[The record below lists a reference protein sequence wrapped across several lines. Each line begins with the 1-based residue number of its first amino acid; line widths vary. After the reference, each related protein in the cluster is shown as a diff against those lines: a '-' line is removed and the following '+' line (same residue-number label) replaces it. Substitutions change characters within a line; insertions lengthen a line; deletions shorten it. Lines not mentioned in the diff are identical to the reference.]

1 MPLSNTLQSEPE
13 GRVDFDFDADQKAF
27 IREVREFLEE
37 VRKWPDA
44 ADIMCPERESDSI
57 LADTP
62 ARKRFNRE
70 LAQRGYLGLSWPREY
85 GGQGR
90 PGIYEYLLNEELS
103 RVGAPLIGKGV
114 GCVGQ
119 TLIRH
124 GSDKLKSEFL
134 PRILKA
140 EIEFAL
146 GYTEPHA
153 GSDLAALRLR
163 ADRVENGWMLNGQKM
178 FTTSAHFADW
188 YWLAARTDFD
198 APKHKGISL
207 FLLLMD
213 QPGIT
218 IHPIETM
225 GEHVTNQVF
234 LDNVFVGDDYL
245 VGELNKGWL
254 YICEALDYERFTFY
268 TFSPLEEKLKSLRAL
283 LSAKADDRPAIVDR
297 SHVRRR
303 LARLTSEV
311 ELSKM
316 LQRRVVHAA
325 SQNRVPTIEAA
336 MCKLYSTSL
345 HQRLADFAL
354 DSLGLEGL
362 LHKGDPEAPVGGKW
376 EWSYRATA
384 LDTIGAGS
392 SEVQRNIIARRH
404 LDLPLRF

>member
-1 MPLSNTLQSEPE
+1 MN
-13 GRVDFDFDADQKAF
+13 FDFDADQMAF
-27 IREVREFLEE
+27 VAEVRTFLADIAAG
-37 VRKWPDA
+37 PDA
-44 ADIMCPERESDSI
+44 ADIMNPNRESDSI
-57 LADTP
+57 LSDTP
-62 ARKRFNRE
+62 ARRAFNRQ
-70 LAQRGYLGLSWPREY
+70 LAAKGYLGLSWPVEY

-124 GSDKLKSEFL
+124 GSEKLKQEFL
-134 PRILKA
+134 PKILTA
-140 EIEFAL
+140 EVEFAL

-163 ADRVENGWMLNGQKM
+163 ADRVDGGWRINGQKM

-188 YWLAARTDFD
+188 YWLAARTDPA

-207 FLLLMD
+207 FLLPIR

-218 IHPIETM
+218 IHPIDTM

-234 LDNVFVGDDYL
+234 LDDVFVGDDYL
-245 VGELNKGWL
+245 VGEVNKGWT

-268 TFSPLEEKLKSLRAL
+268 TFSPLEEKLRAL
-283 LSAKADDRPAIVDR
+283 RELLASRRLDGDSILARP
-297 SHVRRR
+297 HVRRR
-303 LARLTSEV
+303 VARLTAEV
-311 ELSKM
+311 ETAKM
-316 LQRRVVHAA
+316 LQRRVIDAA
-325 SQNRVPTIEAA
+325 SHGGVPSIEAA
-336 MCKLYSTSL
+336 MCKLYSTEL
-345 HQRLADFAL
+345 HQRLSDFAL
-354 DSLGLEGL
+354 DALGAEGL
-362 LHKGDPEAPVGGKW
+362 LHKSHPDAPAAGKW

-392 SEVQRNIIARRH
+392 SEIQKNIIARRA
-404 LDLPLRF
+404 LGLPLVH

>member
-1 MPLSNTLQSEPE
+1 M
-13 GRVDFDFDADQKAF
+13 DFDFDREQMAF
-27 IREVREFLEE
+27 VAEVRSFLEE

-62 ARKRFNRE
+62 ARKAFNRE
-70 LAQRGYLGLSWPREY
+70 LARRGYLGLSWPPEY

-119 TLIRH
+119 TLIAH
-124 GSDKLKSEFL
+124 GSEKLKSEFL
-134 PRILKA
+134 PKILRA

-146 GYTEPHA
+146 GYSEPQA
-153 GSDLAALRLR
+153 GSDLAALKLK
-163 ADRVENGWMLNGQKM
+163 AERVPGGWRLNGQKM

-188 YWLAARTDFD
+188 YWLAARTDFE

-207 FLLLMD
+207 FLLPMD

-234 LDNVFVGDDYL
+234 LDDIFVGDDYL
-245 VGELNKGWL
+245 VGQVNKGWT

-268 TFSPLEEKLKSLRAL
+268 TFSPLEEKLAELTSLLRKSVCDGSAL
-283 LSAKADDRPAIVDR
+283 IEKPHIRRQLS
-297 SHVRRR
+297 
-303 LARLTSEV
+303 RLTAEV
-311 ELSKM
+311 EMAKM
-316 LQRRVVHAA
+316 LQRRVIYA
-325 SQNRVPTIEAA
+325 SSLGRVPSIEAA
-336 MCKLYSTSL
+336 MCKLYSTNL
-345 HQRLADFAL
+345 HQKLANLAL
-354 DSLGLEGL
+354 DCLGIEGL
-362 LHKGDPEAPVGGKW
+362 LNKCDAKAPAGGKW

-392 SEVQRNIIARRH
+392 SEIQKNIIARRA
-404 LDLPLRF
+404 LGLPLTY

>member
-1 MPLSNTLQSEPE
+1 VN
-13 GRVDFDFDADQKAF
+13 FDFSAEELAF
-27 IREVREFLEE
+27 VAEVRAFLAEAAGE
-37 VRKWPDA
+37 PDA
-44 ADIMCPERESDSI
+44 ADVFNPNRESDSI
-57 LADTP
+57 LSDTP
-62 ARKRFNRE
+62 ARRAFNRR
-70 LAQRGYLGLSWPREY
+70 LAARGYLGLSWPAAY

-124 GSDKLKSEFL
+124 GSEKLKREFL

-140 EIEFAL
+140 EVEFAL

-163 ADRVENGWMLNGQKM
+163 ADRVDGGWRLNGQKM

-188 YWLAARTDFD
+188 YWLAARTDFA

-207 FLLLMD
+207 FLLPMR

-218 IHPIETM
+218 VHPIETM

-234 LDNVFVGDDYL
+234 LDDVFVADDYL
-245 VGELNKGWL
+245 VGEAGKGWT

-268 TFSPLEEKLKSLRAL
+268 TFSPLEEKLAALRRL
-283 LSAKADDRPAIVDR
+283 LAGRRRDGAAILDQP
-297 SHVRRR
+297 HVRRR
-303 LARLTSEV
+303 FARLTAEV
-311 ELSKM
+311 ETAKM
-316 LQRRVVHAA
+316 LQRRVIDAA
-325 SQNRVPTIEAA
+325 ARGGVPSIEAA
-336 MCKLYSTSL
+336 MCKLYSTEL

-354 DSLGLEGL
+354 DALGPEGL
-362 LHKGDPEAPVGGKW
+362 LHRSHGDAPDHGKW

-392 SEVQRNIIARRH
+392 SEIQKNIIARRA
-404 LDLPLRF
+404 LDLPLVN

>member
-1 MPLSNTLQSEPE
+1 MN
-13 GRVDFDFDADQKAF
+13 FDFDADQIAF
-27 IREVREFLEE
+27 VAEVRAFLDE
-37 VRKWPDA
+37 VRQWPDA

-62 ARKRFNRE
+62 ARKAFNKE
-70 LAQRGYLGLSWPREY
+70 LAKRGYLGLSWPKEY

-124 GSDKLKSEFL
+124 GSDRLKQEFL
-134 PRILKA
+134 PKILRA
-140 EIEFAL
+140 DVEFAL
-146 GYTEPHA
+146 GYSEPHA
-153 GSDLAALRLR
+153 GSDLAALKLR
-163 ADRVENGWMLNGQKM
+163 AEPEGNGWRINGQKM

-198 APKHKGISL
+198 APKHRGISV
-207 FLLLMD
+207 FLVPMD

-234 LDNVFVGDDYL
+234 IDDVFVEDAYL
-245 VGELNKGWL
+245 VGEVNRGWT

-268 TFSPLEEKLKSLRAL
+268 TFSPLEVKLIALRDL
-283 LSAKADDRPAIVDR
+283 LRHTRRDCASVLAEPHI
-297 SHVRRR
+297 RRR
-303 LARLTSEV
+303 LAKLTAEV
-311 ELSKM
+311 ETAKM
-316 LQRRVVHAA
+316 LQRRVIYA
-325 SQNRVPTIEAA
+325 SSLGRVPSIEAA

-354 DSLGLEGL
+354 DSLGTDGL
-362 LHKGDPEAPVGGKW
+362 LHKGDAEAPAAGKW
-376 EWSYRATA
+376 EWSYRATV
-384 LDTIGAGS
+384 LDTIGAGT
-392 SEVQRNIIARRH
+392 SEIQKNIIARRA
-404 LDLPLRF
+404 LELPLEY